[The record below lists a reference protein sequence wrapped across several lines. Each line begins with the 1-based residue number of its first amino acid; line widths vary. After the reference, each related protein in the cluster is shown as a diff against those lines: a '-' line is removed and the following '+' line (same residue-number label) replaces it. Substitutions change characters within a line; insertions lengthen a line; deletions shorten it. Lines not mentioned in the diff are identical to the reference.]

1 MVSSLA
7 GPLGA
12 MSLTKQCHG
21 RAPGLEHSS
30 TDCGLHQDWWR
41 QVSKGGDVTSPHEG
55 VQADF

>member
-21 RAPGLEHSS
+21 PGPGARAQLHELWAAPRPVAPGE
-30 TDCGLHQDWWR
+30 
-41 QVSKGGDVTSPHEG
+41 
-55 VQADF
+55 